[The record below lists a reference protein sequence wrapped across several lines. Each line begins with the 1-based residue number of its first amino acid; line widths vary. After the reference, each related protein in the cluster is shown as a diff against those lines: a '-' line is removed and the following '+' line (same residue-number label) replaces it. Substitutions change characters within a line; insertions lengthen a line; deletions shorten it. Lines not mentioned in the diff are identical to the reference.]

1 MVLAAA
7 KGDDRAWRKLVHQYK
22 RLVYSIPRS
31 YRLSDETCDDVFQ
44 TIFATLVRELPAIK
58 DPKSLTKW
66 LMTSTH
72 RECWKAS
79 KRERSRQASSLDQHQ
94 PQDLA
99 AEMPSDR
106 ADLWERRQMLDSA
119 LSSLGGRCE
128 KLLRLLY
135 LSPVQIPYEQV
146 GETLGIAL
154 GSVGPTRARCLA
166 KLADSMNP
174 VYGPDVSGP

>member
-7 KGDDRAWRKLVHQYK
+7 KGDERAWRKLVHQYK

-58 DPKSLTKW
+58 DPGALTKW

-72 RECWKAS
+72 RECWKAA
-79 KRERSRQASSLDQHQ
+79 KRDRTHQGVSLEQT
-94 PQDLA
+94 
-99 AEMPSDR
+99 SR
-106 ADLWERRQMLDSA
+106 ADLSAELPHDRAEHWERQQMLDTA
-119 LSSLGGRCE
+119 LSNLGGRCE
-128 KLLRLLY
+128 RLLRLLY
-135 LSPVQIPYEQV
+135 LSAVQIPYDQI
-146 GETLGIAL
+146 GETLGIAV

-166 KLADSMNP
+166 KLAEAL
-174 VYGPDVSGP
+174 GPLDDADVRVP